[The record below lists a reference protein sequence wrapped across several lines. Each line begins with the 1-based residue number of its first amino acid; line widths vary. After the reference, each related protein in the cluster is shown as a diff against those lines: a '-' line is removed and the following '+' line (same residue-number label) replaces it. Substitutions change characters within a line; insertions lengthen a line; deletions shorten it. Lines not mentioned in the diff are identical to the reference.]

1 MKAQSQN
8 GNLAIDGVELA
19 VMANRYRRI
28 IGSMVNTLL
37 RTGRSGVLTSA
48 RDFSCS
54 ILTRE
59 HELLFGAE
67 SLPIH
72 MLGGPGLMTRSMVE
86 FHPHLRA
93 GDAFLHN
100 SPYHGNSHPADFSIL
115 VPVIDGE
122 GQHQFT
128 VLAKAHVAD
137 CGNALP
143 TTYAAVARD
152 VYEEGALIFPCVKV
166 QEDYRDRDDIIRMCK
181 LRIRVPELWWGDYL
195 AILGAARIG
204 EKHLL
209 RLGKEFGWDRLR
221 EYAAQWF
228 DYSEGRMI
236 DAIRRLPSGKATV
249 SNTHDPLPGLP
260 EGLTIKAK
268 VTVDPK
274 RARIEV
280 DLRDNPDC
288 QPCGL
293 NLSEATARSAA
304 LLGVFNSIGGD
315 VPPNSGSFR
324 RLLILLR
331 ENCVVGIPRH
341 PSSCSVATTNLA
353 DHVANAVQQALAGLG
368 EGLGMAQV
376 AGGGLP
382 PSVGVISGRDPR
394 KGGAPFINE
403 IFLASTGGAGS
414 PWADAWLTTG
424 HVGSAG
430 MTFLDSVE
438 LDELRFPIR
447 VRQQRIIPDSEGAGR
462 FRGAP
467 GVCVEYGPTETD
479 LTVAYA
485 SDGTCHPAKG
495 VRDGLPGSP
504 TRQFRRDDAGKCSD
518 IPAYGEILLHP
529 GETMV
534 CISPGGGGYGSP
546 LERDPERVLRDI
558 REGFI
563 SAGRAREIYGLVL
576 EGETGVD
583 QDATRALRAAMR
595 RTPIEETQIQGRAN
609 G

>member
-1 MKAQSQN
+1 MKRQTQN
-8 GNLAIDGVELA
+8 GSLAVDGVELA

-28 IGSMVNTLL
+28 IGNMVNTLL

-54 ILTRE
+54 ILTRK
-59 HELLFGAE
+59 HRLLFGAD

-72 MLGGPGLMTRSMVE
+72 MLGGPDLMAETMAQL
-86 FHPHLRA
+86 HPDLRA

-100 SPYHGNSHPADFSIL
+100 SPYHGNSHPADFGI
-115 VPVIDGE
+115 VIPVVDGE
-122 GQHQFT
+122 GGHHFT

-143 TTYAAVARD
+143 TTYSAAAKD

-166 QEDYRDRDDIIRMCK
+166 QENYRDREDIIRMCK

-204 EKHLL
+204 EKYLL
-209 RLGKEFGWDRLR
+209 RLGEEFGWDRLHA
-221 EYAAQWF
+221 YAAQWF

-236 DAIRRLPSGKATV
+236 DAIRRLPSGKVTV
-249 SNTHDPLPGLP
+249 TNTHDPLPGLP

-274 RARIEV
+274 HARIEV

-304 LLGVFNSIGGD
+304 LLGIFNSIGGD
-315 VPPNSGSFR
+315 VPPNAGSFR
-324 RLLILLR
+324 RLSILLR

-353 DHVANAVQQALAGLG
+353 DHVANAVQHALADLG
-368 EGLGMAQV
+368 EGLGMAEV

-403 IFLASTGGAGS
+403 IFLASTGGAAT

-430 MTFLDSVE
+430 MTFQDSIE

-447 VRQQRIIPDSEGAGR
+447 VYQQRIIPDSEGAGC

-467 GVCVEYGPTETD
+467 GVCVEYGPVGTD
-479 LTVAYA
+479 LTIAYA
-485 SDGTCHPAKG
+485 SDGTHYPAMG
-495 VRDGLPGSP
+495 VRGGLPGSP
-504 TRQFRRDDAGKCSD
+504 TQQFRRDADGKRCD

-529 GETMV
+529 GERIV
-534 CISPGGGGYGSP
+534 CTLPGGGGYRSP
-546 LERDPERVLRDI
+546 LERDPQRVLQDI

-563 SAGRAREIYGLVL
+563 SAERAREVYGVVL
-576 EGETGVD
+576 EGEARVD
-583 QDATRALRAAMR
+583 QDATRTQRADLHR
-595 RTPIEETQIQGRAN
+595 RRRS
-609 G
+609 